1 MTIKPIVA
9 ALTLS
14 LMCGT
19 AFAASAP
26 AAPVVAPSTAPST
39 VYVGKLGGKFDPD
52 RVAAN
57 DLTEAISQAKAQNK
71 RIIMDVGGEWCVWCL
86 RMDKFMQGN
95 EMIRNTV
102 AKDYVWLKVNYSDE
116 NKNEAFLSQYPK
128 VKGYPHLFVLD
139 ADGKL
144 LQSENTGE
152 LEQDKSYNAEK
163 LLAFLQQWSGK
174 GSDK

>member
-1 MTIKPIVA
+1 MTFKPFIA

-14 LMCGT
+14 LLCGN

-26 AAPVVAPSTAPST
+26 AVPST
-39 VYVGKLGGKFDPD
+39 VYVGKLNGKFDPD

-57 DLTEAISQAKAQNK
+57 DLTEAVSQAKAENK

-86 RMDKFMQGN
+86 RMDKFIQGN
-95 EMIRNTV
+95 ELIRNTI
-102 AKDYVWLKVNYSDE
+102 ATDYVWFKVNYSDE

-128 VKGYPHLFVLD
+128 IKGYPHLFVLD
-139 ADGKL
+139 AEGKL

-152 LEQDKSYNAEK
+152 LEQEKSYNAERFI
-163 LLAFLQQWSGK
+163 AFLQQWSGK
-174 GSDK
+174 ESGK